1 MWDVEDNFLMLEE
14 IGDKKII
21 IPLEGKSYKKYL
33 PLEKHCVF
41 KELKCVLGPTCK
53 LHEV

>member
-21 IPLEGKSYKKYL
+21 IFLEGKLYKKYL
-33 PLEKHCVF
+33 FFEKYCVF
-41 KELKCVLGPTCK
+41 KELKCVLGSICK
-53 LHEV
+53 FYEV